1 MSALKRWSAHVDSF
15 DHRGRLFAA
24 GRSLLGVAQLSIL
37 VANPESLLFGATSH
51 TSADS
56 LCRGTGSLT
65 LWCVAGSG
73 NTASTVAEAVAGI
86 VLVGVISGLWPR
98 WLCLPHCYVAFS
110 IATRITVGNGGDA
123 VAQILA
129 ALLVPCCLGDSRTW
143 HWRQPAREMDP
154 VWRGVSCAA
163 HLVIRGQILIIYL
176 NAALAKLGYSAWRDG
191 SAVRTLLEEPG
202 WGLPAAARSLIVPLL
217 SAGWASVLV
226 TWGAVATELGI
237 ALAVLG
243 SARIRRGGLRLA
255 VCLHTAIILAFG
267 LFSFGLIMI
276 AVVMVGAERGQRSA
290 ARFPTDPKLVPQMA
304 AAEE

>member
-1 MSALKRWSAHVDSF
+1 
-15 DHRGRLFAA
+15 
-24 GRSLLGVAQLSIL
+24 
-37 VANPESLLFGATSH
+37 
-51 TSADS
+51 
-56 LCRGTGSLT
+56 
-65 LWCVAGSG
+65 
-73 NTASTVAEAVAGI
+73 
-86 VLVGVISGLWPR
+86 
-98 WLCLPHCYVAFS
+98 
-110 IATRITVGNGGDA
+110 
-123 VAQILA
+123 
-129 ALLVPCCLGDSRTW
+129 
-143 HWRQPAREMDP
+143 